1 MQSRTLMVVV
11 AHPDDD
17 AYGIAGSIA
26 LHGDEPAFRFVLVH
40 ATDGAAG
47 QIAPGVDATPSTLG
61 SVRREEDRRA
71 WLAHGREPDRHEWL
85 EYDDGR
91 VADADPSDL
100 ALRIRAI
107 MAEERPDVVYTF
119 GPDGITGHPDHIAV
133 GQAADAAFLGL
144 ASDGGPGFRRLLHW
158 AVKHSS
164 WLTMNRARLRL
175 GLPPW
180 DPKEVYHFRGVPDDL
195 IDMRVD
201 TRTVAGRVVAGVVE
215 HRSQQLSLMAPPAG
229 LDAWHSIAAREYFVQ
244 AWPPRERGMPML
256 RDIFEGL

>member
-1 MQSRTLMVVV
+1 VPSILDPRVCEGSHEGLLACYSLSKQSNLAGYRAAFV
-11 AHPDDD
+11 AGDPALVGRLLELRKH
-17 AYGIAGSIA
+17 AGMIVPWPVQEAMRVA
-26 LHGDEPAFRFVLVH
+26 LG
-40 ATDGAAG
+40 
-47 QIAPGVDATPSTLG
+47 
-61 SVRREEDRRA
+61 
-71 WLAHGREPDRHEWL
+71 
-85 EYDDGR
+85 DDGH

-244 AWPPRERGMPML
+244 AWPPRERGMPLL